1 MENQR
6 QKDDREKASIWLAA
20 CMGKGNAAAV
30 KAMLETTEAEVSPT
44 EKEEVSLKSEIGRN
58 VLGNRQKQNDGEM
71 KSQDG

>member
-1 MENQR
+1 MKRIHENVEI
-6 QKDDREKASIWLAA
+6 DGESE
-20 CMGKGNAAAV
+20 GKGNAAAV